1 MVMYASVREKHG
13 QRDCDHMTKLTPP
26 SLRTLLKKPG
36 RHSDGQG
43 LFFRVLGQNKAYF
56 VYRFRLNG
64 REREMSLGPW
74 PELGLGEA
82 RRKHAE
88 MRAQVLNRIDPLA
101 HKHDANPAFSGVAT
115 FGEIADDYVETH
127 EGAWRSSKHRRQWRM
142 TLTEYCKPIWSK
154 PVDEITTADVLA
166 CLKPVWA
173 RTPETA
179 SRLRGRIETVI
190 DAARVLGHVPEDKA
204 NPARWKG
211 HLDHLLPRRNKLDQD
226 NHHRALPHA
235 DVAELVKRLRA
246 SSRMTALALEF
257 LILTATRTSETLNA
271 RWSEFDLEA
280 DTWLIPKE
288 RMKMGKPHD
297 VPLSDRAIEI
307 LVEAR
312 RRARKEPTPDS
323 FVFFGS
329 RPKMPLSPMSMSEF
343 LRCKKINTTVH
354 GFRSAARSW
363 MADNAVPFELAEA
376 CLAHQVGNAVVQAY
390 QRSSMLERRRPIMSA
405 WASFMSGESDANV
418 VPLRKAGA

>member
-1 MVMYASVREKHG
+1 M
-13 QRDCDHMTKLTPP
+13 DMTKLTPP
-26 SLRTLLKKPG
+26 SLRTLIKKPG
-36 RHSDGQG
+36 RHADGQG

-56 VYRFRLNG
+56 VYRFHLNG
-64 REREMSLGPW
+64 REREMSLGPY

-88 MRAQVLNRIDPLA
+88 MRAQVLNKVDPLA
-101 HKHDANPAFSGVAT
+101 NKHRAKPTVSSGVAT
-115 FGEIADDYVETH
+115 FGEIANDYVETH
-127 EGAWRSSKHRRQWRM
+127 EGAWRSTKHRRQWRM

-154 PVDEITTADVLA
+154 PVDQITTADVLA
-166 CLKPVWA
+166 CLKPVWT

-190 DAARVLGHVPEDKA
+190 DAARALGHVPEDKA

-211 HLDHLLPRRNKLDQD
+211 HLDHLLPKRNKLDQA
-226 NHHRALPHA
+226 HHKALPYA

-246 SSRMTALALEF
+246 TDRMTALALEF
-257 LILTATRTSETLNA
+257 LILTATRTGETLNA
-271 RWSEFDLEA
+271 RWNEFDLEA
-280 DTWLIPKE
+280 AIWSIPKE

-307 LVEAR
+307 LAEAR
-312 RRARKEPTPDS
+312 RRARKEPELDG
-323 FVFFGS
+323 FVFFGT
-329 RPKMPLSPMSMSEF
+329 RPKKPLSPMSMSEF
-343 LRCKKINTTVH
+343 LRRMKVNTTVH

-363 MADNAVPFELAEA
+363 MADQGVAFELAEA

-390 QRSSMLERRRPIMSA
+390 QR
-405 WASFMSGESDANV
+405 
-418 VPLRKAGA
+418 

>member
-1 MVMYASVREKHG
+1 
-13 QRDCDHMTKLTPP
+13 MTKLTPP
-26 SLRTLLKKPG
+26 SLRTFLKKPG

-88 MRAQVLNRIDPLA
+88 LRAQVLNKVDPLA
-101 HKHDANPAFSGVAT
+101 YKHGAKPTVSSGVAT

-127 EGAWRSSKHRRQWRM
+127 ESAWRSTKHRRQWRM

-154 PVDEITTADVLA
+154 PVHQIATADVLA
-166 CLKPVWA
+166 CLKPLWT

-190 DAARVLGHVPEDKA
+190 DAARALGHVPEDKA

-211 HLDHLLPRRNKLDQD
+211 HLDHLLPKRNKLDQAQ
-226 NHHRALPHA
+226 HKALPYTE
-235 DVAELVKRLRA
+235 VAELVKRLRA
-246 SSRMTALALEF
+246 TDRMTALALEF
-257 LILTATRTSETLNA
+257 LILTATRSGETLNA
-271 RWSEFDLEA
+271 RWNEFDLEA
-280 DTWLIPKE
+280 AIWSIPKE

-307 LVEAR
+307 LAEGR
-312 RRARKEPTPDS
+312 RRARKEPEFDGY
-323 FVFFGS
+323 VFFGT
-329 RPKMPLSPMSMSEF
+329 RPKKPLSPMSMSEF
-343 LRCKKINTTVH
+343 LRRKKINTTVH

-363 MADNAVPFELAEA
+363 MADQGVAFELAEA

-405 WASFMSGESDANV
+405 WSAFVTGADADNV
-418 VPLRKAGA
+418 VPLRRGAAGE

>member
-1 MVMYASVREKHG
+1 
-13 QRDCDHMTKLTPP
+13 MTKLTPP
-26 SLRTLLKKPG
+26 SLRTFLKKPG

-88 MRAQVLNRIDPLA
+88 LRAQVLNKVDPLA
-101 HKHDANPAFSGVAT
+101 YKHS
-115 FGEIADDYVETH
+115 
-127 EGAWRSSKHRRQWRM
+127 AWRSTKHRRQWRM

-154 PVDEITTADVLA
+154 PVHQIATADVLA
-166 CLKPVWA
+166 CLKPLWT

-190 DAARVLGHVPEDKA
+190 DAARALGHVPEDKA

-211 HLDHLLPRRNKLDQD
+211 HLDHLLPKRNKLDQAQ
-226 NHHRALPHA
+226 HKALPYTE
-235 DVAELVKRLRA
+235 VAELVKRLRA
-246 SSRMTALALEF
+246 TDRMTALALEF
-257 LILTATRTSETLNA
+257 LILTATRSGETLNA
-271 RWSEFDLEA
+271 RWNEFDLEA
-280 DTWLIPKE
+280 AIWSIPKE

-307 LVEAR
+307 LAEGR
-312 RRARKEPTPDS
+312 RRARKEPEFDGY
-323 FVFFGS
+323 VFFGT
-329 RPKMPLSPMSMSEF
+329 RPKKPLSPMSMSEF
-343 LRCKKINTTVH
+343 LRRKKINTTVH

-363 MADNAVPFELAEA
+363 MADQGVAFELAEA

-405 WASFMSGESDANV
+405 WSAFVTGADADNV
-418 VPLRKAGA
+418 VPLRRGAAGE

>member
-1 MVMYASVREKHG
+1 MREKHG
-13 QRDCDHMTKLTPP
+13 QKDRDHMTTLTPP

-43 LFFRVLGQNKAYF
+43 LFFRVLGDAKAYW
-56 VYRFRLNG
+56 VYRFRING
-64 REREMSLGPW
+64 REREMSLGPY

-88 MRAQVLNRIDPLA
+88 LRAQVLNRIDPLA
-101 HKHDANPAFSGVAT
+101 ERRGAKPTVSSGVST
-115 FGEIADDYVETH
+115 FGAMALDHVETH
-127 EGAWRSSKHRRQWRM
+127 EGSWRSAKHRRQWRM
-142 TLTEYCKPIWSK
+142 TLTEYCQPIWSK
-154 PVDEITTADVLA
+154 PVDQIATADVLA
-166 CLKPVWA
+166 CLKPLWT

-190 DAARVLGHVPEDKA
+190 DAARALGHVPEDKA

-211 HLDHLLPRRNKLDQD
+211 HLDHLLPKRNKLDQD
-226 NHHRALPHA
+226 NHHKALPYA
-235 DVAELVKRLRA
+235 EVAELAKRLRA
-246 SSRMTALALEF
+246 VDSMTALALEF
-257 LILTATRTSETLNA
+257 LILTATRTSETLKA

-280 DTWLIPKE
+280 DTWSIPKE

-307 LVEAR
+307 LAEAR
-312 RRARKEPTPDS
+312 RRARKEPEPDS
-323 FVFFGS
+323 FVFFGM
-329 RPKMPLSPMSMSEF
+329 RPRKPVSPMAMMEL
-343 LRCKKINTTVH
+343 LRRMKVNTTVH

-363 MADNAVPFELAEA
+363 MADQGVAFELAEA
-376 CLAHQVGNAVVQAY
+376 ALAHQVGNAVVQAY

-405 WASFMSGESDANV
+405 WSAFVTGDEAANV
-418 VPLRKAGA
+418 VPFARART